1 MERIAQ
7 GDERAF
13 QVLVERWE
21 GPLFA
26 FMARMLGDAAEAE
39 DLAQETFLRVY
50 AQAGRYRA
58 ANRFRSW
65 LFRIGGNLARSRLRR
80 RRVLRWVRFEPGLH
94 DRAASGP
101 APDRALEREE
111 VRSAVQEALDR
122 LPDRQREAVILRRY
136 QGLSYREIASA
147 LGTTEAAVES
157 LLQRAAMALRK
168 DLAGRVE
175 PE

>member
-1 MERIAQ
+1 MERIAK

-13 QVLVERWE
+13 QLLVERWE
-21 GPLFA
+21 EPLFA
-26 FMARMLGDAAEAE
+26 FLARMLGDAAEAE

-58 ANRFRSW
+58 TDRFRSW
-65 LFRIGGNLARSRLRR
+65 LFRIAGNLARSRLRR

-101 APDRALEREE
+101 APDRGLEREE
-111 VRSAVQEALDR
+111 VQIAVQEALGR
-122 LPDRQREAVILRRY
+122 LPDRQRQAVVLRRY
-136 QGLSYREIASA
+136 QGLSYREIADA
-147 LGTTEAAVES
+147 LDTTEAAVES